1 MWPDVRDGKTVRRKK
16 EALIFE
22 KRRKEKED
30 RKKICTR
37 KYANDFRVWI
47 DYAGDYRFSK

>member
-30 RKKICTR
+30 RKKE
-37 KYANDFRVWI
+37 NVMDGV
-47 DYAGDYRFSK
+47 AGGAGVYR